1 MASKRRTLSC
11 DDYHIAWFAPTADL
25 HLLPARLMLDEE
37 YLIPSYAT
45 HYDEN
50 TYICGSIY
58 GHAVV
63 IATCAPG
70 EAGYTNAS
78 SVTASMFETFPNIR
92 LAMLVGI
99 GGGIPRQQDTEDAL
113 EDIHLGDVVVGW
125 PSDGKPACVYHD
137 RGGSVL
143 SGFELMAAVQDPDW
157 RLTNALAL
165 LQSDHELG
173 QTSFD
178 QQLAR
183 LQRSKRQKQ
192 FAHPG
197 LEHDKLFKASYQH
210 NGNATSLCDNCDSE
224 ELVQRALRG
233 DEERDTFVFHLG
245 RIVTT
250 NSIVQSGELR
260 DQISSRYDGALCVE
274 SEAAGADSSRRY
286 LVIRGVS
293 DYADSHRNDLWRSCA
308 AGKAAAFTRELLRRV
323 QPSSI
328 IGVQPSSSITGQS

>member
-1 MASKRRTLSC
+1 MASKCKTLSC
-11 DDYHIAWFAPTADL
+11 DDYHVAWVAPVADL
-25 HLLPARLMLDEE
+25 ELLPARLMLDEE
-37 YLIPSYAT
+37 YQTPPYDT
-45 HYDEN
+45 RYDEN

-78 SVTASMFETFPNIR
+78 SVNASMFKTFPDIR

-125 PSDGKPACVYHD
+125 PSDGKPACAYHD

-143 SGFELMAAVQDPDW
+143 SGFDLMAAVQDPDW

-233 DEERDTFVFHLG
+233 NEERDTFVFHLG

-274 SEAAGADSSRRY
+274 SEAAGVDSSRSY
-286 LVIRGVS
+286 LVIRGIS
-293 DYADSHRNDLWRSCA
+293 DYADSHRNDLWRSYA
-308 AGKAAAFTRELLRRV
+308 AGKAAAFARELLRRV
-323 QPSSI
+323 QPSF
-328 IGVQPSSSITGQS
+328 GTRGQS